1 MIVSIGADFGVGVP
15 MLDIECVE
23 RVDEKLGEAGFAD
36 ELNGVIGLRGF
47 ESVVAVPEGIV

>member
-1 MIVSIGADFGVGVP
+1 
-15 MLDIECVE
+15 MLDIEWVE